1 MNVRLTDLQRSVLC
15 WLHSTGGVIPK
26 NEGLFARNSE
36 LGQEIVR
43 TLQSLDLLNKEVW
56 EDSAWK
62 YPLTEKG
69 VHRSRLS
76 RYGDCPSC
84 VQAFCVCRVR
94 LVCASSCGAAGCH
107 GSHE

>member
-15 WLHSTGGVIPK
+15 WLHTTDGVVP
-26 NEGLFARNSE
+26 NVGLFGRNPE
-36 LGQEIVR
+36 LGHEIIMA
-43 TLQSLDLLNKEVW
+43 LQHLDLLDKEVW
-56 EDSAWK
+56 ENKAWK
-62 YPLTEKG
+62 YPLTEEG
-69 VHRSRLS
+69 VHRSKLS

-94 LVCASSCGAAGCH
+94 LVCALGCPSAGCH